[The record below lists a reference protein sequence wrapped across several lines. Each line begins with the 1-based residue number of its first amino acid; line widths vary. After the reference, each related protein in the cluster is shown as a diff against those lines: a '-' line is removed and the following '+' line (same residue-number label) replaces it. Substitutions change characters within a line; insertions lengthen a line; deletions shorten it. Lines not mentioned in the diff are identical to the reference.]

1 MRELKQGNKIYEDRY
16 KEVEDDMCNVTKHE
30 PYLDI
35 DYEGLENF
43 SFVHS
48 DEKEEDNTEFSVINP
63 DLFDLDLEVSDGVS
77 NAPVASVTVGKL
89 LLPRQKLYELC
100 SQWNGGQQHLFNF
113 LRQHAVY
120 CKLAEKNHELEPK
133 PFQIC
138 FSGGAGFGSF
148 LATAITERILRYP
161 SQNLANPSV
170 LVTASTGKAATNV
183 NGITLHSA
191 FNLPVKSALKS
202 CGYQKPSDEIL
213 HKLCNKYQYLKVLII
228 DEISMTGRETFED
241 LDLALKNIKEN
252 LLQFHGVSLLL
263 VGDFLQ
269 LPPVNQKSVF
279 MKPNKESCKSFNG
292 WLWEK
297 FQLHELV
304 EIVRQ
309 SSDPDF
315 AKLLNRV

>member
-1 MRELKQGNKIYEDRY
+1 M
-16 KEVEDDMCNVTKHE
+16 
-30 PYLDI
+30 
-35 DYEGLENF
+35 
-43 SFVHS
+43 
-48 DEKEEDNTEFSVINP
+48 
-63 DLFDLDLEVSDGVS
+63 EVSDGVS

-120 CKLAEKNHELEPK
+120 CKLAEKNHELKPK
-133 PFQIC
+133 PFQIF

-148 LATAITERILRYP
+148 LATAITKRILRYP

-241 LDLALKNIKEN
+241 LDLALKNIKQN
-252 LLQFHGVSLLL
+252 LLQFRGVSFLL

-269 LPPVNQKSVF
+269 LLPVNQKSVF
-279 MKPNKESCKSFNG
+279 MKPSKGSYKSFNG
-292 WLWEK
+292 WLREK

-304 EIVRQ
+304 EIVWQ

-315 AKLLNRV
+315 AQLLNRVREGQHTNGDLTQIRVLTNTDAAT

>member
-1 MRELKQGNKIYEDRY
+1 M
-16 KEVEDDMCNVTKHE
+16 
-30 PYLDI
+30 
-35 DYEGLENF
+35 
-43 SFVHS
+43 
-48 DEKEEDNTEFSVINP
+48 
-63 DLFDLDLEVSDGVS
+63 EVSDGVS
-77 NAPVASVTVGKL
+77 NAPVASVTVGNL

-133 PFQIC
+133 PFQIF

-241 LDLALKNIKEN
+241 LDLALKNIKQN